1 MRYQAHSYQSYTTS
15 FIENHPASAVL
26 LDMGLGKTVITLTA
40 IFNLLFD
47 SFLVRRVLVVAP
59 LRVARETWPAE
70 AKKWE
75 HLSFL
80 TISVAVGTVRERC
93 AEVLSG
99 ADVCVIN
106 RENLVWLIEES
117 GLPFDFDMVVVDE
130 LSSFKNHKT
139 KRFKALMK
147 VRPHVKRIVGLTGT
161 PASNGLMDLWA
172 EFKLLDMG
180 HRLGRFISGYR
191 ERYFLPDARNGQV
204 IFSYKPKPDA
214 ERAIYEAIS
223 DMTISMKATDHLE
236 MPDLVKA
243 EHEVQMTSGEAEDYE
258 KFKRELVLTLGDEE
272 ITAANAA
279 VLTSKLSQMA
289 NGAIY
294 TDDGQTVHLHDHKL
308 DVLEDMIE
316 AMNGKPVLVA
326 YYFKH
331 DVARIETRLK
341 SLKVTFARL
350 DSAASIQAWNKGEL
364 TVGLIHPASAGHGL
378 NLQEGGSHLIWFS
391 LPWSL
396 ELYQQTNARLWRQGQ
411 QDSTVVIS
419 HILCKNTIDERI
431 LTVLEGK
438 TKTQDALI
446 NAVKA
451 ELKPRQS

>member
-1 MRYQAHSYQSYTTS
+1 MRYQAHKYQSYATS

-26 LDMGLGKTVITLTA
+26 LDMGLGKTAITLTA

-47 SFLVRRVLVVAP
+47 AFLVRRVLVVAP
-59 LRVARETWPAE
+59 LRVARETWPYE
-70 AKKWE
+70 VKKWE
-75 HLSFL
+75 HLSLL
-80 TISVAVGTVRERC
+80 TVRVALGTVRERR
-93 AEVLSG
+93 AAILSR
-99 ADVCVIN
+99 ADVTVIN

-117 GLPFDFDMVVVDE
+117 GLPFDFDMVVIDE

-147 VRPHVKRIVGLTGT
+147 IRPHIKRIVGLTGT

-180 HRLGRFISGYR
+180 KRLGRFLSGYR

-204 IFSYKPKPDA
+204 IFSYKPKPNA
-214 ERAIYEAIS
+214 EKAIYEAIS
-223 DMTISMKATDHLE
+223 DITISMKATDHLD

-243 EHEVQMTSGEAEDYE
+243 EHEVTMTGDEENDYE
-258 KFKRELVLTLGDEE
+258 KFKHELVLTLGDNE

-294 TDDGQTVHLHDHKL
+294 TDDGQSVHLHEHKL
-308 DVLEDMIE
+308 NALEDLIE

-331 DVARIETRLK
+331 DLHRIEVKLK
-341 SLKVTFARL
+341 ALKVTHSRL
-350 DSAASIQAWNKGEL
+350 DSPASIKAWNEGKL
-364 TVGLIHPASAGHGL
+364 TVGLIHPASGGHGL

-411 QDSTVVIS
+411 QAKTVVIS

-431 LTVLEGK
+431 LAVLEGK

-446 NAVKA
+446 SAVKA

>member
-1 MRYQAHSYQSYTTS
+1 MRYQAHKYQSYATS
-15 FIENHPASAVL
+15 FIESHPASAVL

-47 SFLVRRVLVVAP
+47 AFLVRRVLVVAP

-70 AKKWE
+70 AKKWD
-75 HLSFL
+75 HLSLL
-80 TISVAVGTVRERC
+80 TVSVAVGTARERR
-93 AEVLSG
+93 AAVLSG
-99 ADVCVIN
+99 ADVTVIN

-147 VRPHVKRIVGLTGT
+147 ARPHIKRIVGLTGT

-180 HRLGRFISGYR
+180 QRLGRFISGYR

-214 ERAIYEAIS
+214 ERAIYKAIS

-243 EHEVQMTSGEAEDYE
+243 EREVQMTDDEAEDYE
-258 KFKRELVLTLGDEE
+258 KFKRELVLTLGDDE

-279 VLTSKLSQMA
+279 VLTSKLSQIA

-316 AMNGKPVLVA
+316 AMCGKPVLVA

-331 DVARIETRLK
+331 DFARIEARLK
-341 SLKVTFARL
+341 SLNVTFARL
-350 DSAASIQAWNKGEL
+350 DSAASIRAWNKGEL
-364 TVGLIHPASAGHGL
+364 TVGLIHPASSGHGL

-411 QDSTVVIS
+411 QDSTVIIT
-419 HILCKNTIDERI
+419 HILCKDTIDERI

>member
-1 MRYQAHSYQSYTTS
+1 MRYQAHKYQSYATS
-15 FIENHPASAVL
+15 FIEEHPASAVL

-47 SFLVRRVLVVAP
+47 AFVVRRVLVVAP

-70 AKKWE
+70 VKKWD
-75 HLSFL
+75 HLSLL
-80 TISVAVGTVRERC
+80 TVRVAVGTARERR
-93 AEVLSG
+93 AAILSG

-147 VRPHVKRIVGLTGT
+147 VRPKVKRIVGLTGT
-161 PASNGLMDLWA
+161 PAANGLMDLWA

-180 HRLGRFISGYR
+180 ERLGRFITGYR
-191 ERYFLPDARNGQV
+191 DRYFLPDARNGQV

-214 ERAIYEAIS
+214 ERAIYQAIS
-223 DMTISMKATDHLE
+223 DMTISMKAADYLE
-236 MPDLVKA
+236 MPELIKA
-243 EHEVQMTSGEAEDYE
+243 NHEVQMTGLETEDYE
-258 KFKRELVLTLGDEE
+258 KFKRELVLTLEDED

-294 TDDGQTVHLHDHKL
+294 TDDGQTVHLHEHKI
-308 DVLEDMIE
+308 DALEDMME

-331 DVARIETRLK
+331 DLARIEARLK
-341 SLKVTFARL
+341 TLKFTFARL
-350 DSAASIQAWNKGEL
+350 DSVASIRAWNEGKL
-364 TVGLIHPASAGHGL
+364 NVGLIHPASAGHGL
-378 NLQEGGSHLIWFS
+378 NLQKGGSHLIWFS

-411 QDSTVVIS
+411 QAARVIIS
-419 HILCKNTIDERI
+419 HILCKDTIDERI

-446 NAVKA
+446 NAVRA
-451 ELKPRQS
+451 ELKSRKN

>member
-1 MRYQAHSYQSYTTS
+1 MRYQAHKYQSYATS

-47 SFLVRRVLVVAP
+47 AFLVRRVLVVAP
-59 LRVARETWPAE
+59 LRVARETWPTE
-70 AKKWE
+70 ANKWD
-75 HLSFL
+75 HLSLL
-80 TISVAVGTVRERC
+80 TISVAVGTARERH
-93 AEVLSG
+93 AAVLSG
-99 ADVCVIN
+99 ADVTVIN

-117 GLPFDFDMVVVDE
+117 GLPFDFDMIVVDE

-147 VRPHVKRIVGLTGT
+147 ARPHVKRIVGLTGT
-161 PASNGLMDLWA
+161 PAANGLMDLWA

-180 HRLGRFISGYR
+180 KRLGRFISGYR
-191 ERYFLPDARNGQV
+191 GRYFLPDARNGQV

-214 ERAIYEAIS
+214 ERAIYKAIS

-243 EHEVQMTSGEAEDYE
+243 EREVQMTEDEAEDYE

-272 ITAANAA
+272 ITASNAA

-294 TDDGQTVHLHDHKL
+294 TDDGQTVHLHDHKI
-308 DVLEDMIE
+308 DVLEDMVE

-331 DVARIETRLK
+331 DLHRIEARLK

-350 DSAASIQAWNKGEL
+350 DSAASIRAWNKGEL

-411 QDSTVVIS
+411 RSTTVVIS
-419 HILCKNTIDERI
+419 HILCKDTIDERI

>member
-1 MRYQAHSYQSYTTS
+1 MRYQAHKYQAFATS

-47 SFLVRRVLVVAP
+47 AFLVRRVLVVAP
-59 LRVARETWPAE
+59 LRVARETWPTE
-70 AKKWE
+70 AKKWD
-75 HLSFL
+75 HLSLL
-80 TISVAVGTVRERC
+80 TISVAVGTARERR
-93 AEVLSG
+93 AAILSG
-99 ADVCVIN
+99 ADVTVIN

-147 VRPHVKRIVGLTGT
+147 ARPHVRRIVGLTGT

-214 ERAIYEAIS
+214 ERAIYKAIS

-243 EHEVQMTSGEAEDYE
+243 EREVQMTDDESKDYE
-258 KFKRELVLTLGDEE
+258 KFKRELVLTLGDDE

-308 DVLEDMIE
+308 DVLEDMVE

-331 DVARIETRLK
+331 DLHRIEARLK
-341 SLKVTFARL
+341 TLKVTFARL
-350 DSAASIQAWNKGEL
+350 DSAASIRAWNKGEL
-364 TVGLIHPASAGHGL
+364 TVGLLHPASAGHGL

-391 LPWSL
+391 LLWSL

-411 QDSTVVIS
+411 QDSTVIIS
-419 HILCKNTIDERI
+419 HILCKDSIDERI